1 MRNPP
6 SYQVGYC
13 RPPKRTQWQKGQCG
27 NPNRIRKQ
35 IPKPIVDMIDEF
47 FAGEIDLIEKGIS
60 RRVSN
65 FEAIVLQLWR
75 KAVTTTSKRAVNVL
89 LKYLEFAASR
99 DGTGDI
105 VFEVVPDPEYP
116 KAGEK
121 NG

>member
-1 MRNPP
+1 MKISP
-6 SYQVGYC
+6 SYEVGYC

-65 FEAIVLQLWR
+65 FEAVVLQLWI
-75 KAVTTTSKRAVNVL
+75 KAMAGKKRVMNVL
-89 LKYLEFAASR
+89 LQYQEFAAR
-99 DGTGDI
+99 RGGGMGGI
-105 VFEVVPDPEYP
+105 QIEVVASP
-116 KAGEK
+116 GEPRG
-121 NG
+121 NNV

>member
-47 FAGEIDLIEKGIS
+47 FAGEIDLIEKGIQQTIEQKK
-60 RRVSN
+60 VTYD
-65 FEAIVLQLWR
+65 FERLMPGATKV
-75 KAVTTTSKRAVNVL
+75 KTS
-89 LKYLEFAASR
+89 EFASYIIENMGAR
-99 DGTGDI
+99 ALTA
-105 VFEVVPDPEYP
+105 V
-116 KAGEK
+116 
-121 NG
+121 